1 MHLLLLRVSTWIAL
15 IQQMDKE
22 YSLPYLEFTQVYHA
36 R

>member
-22 YSLPYLEFTQVYHA
+22 YVQFTQVYHA